1 MTSFMA
7 SVRGGVILGEV
18 WYCFGRAIYNL
29 SINPLGGFVTHEDND
44 VESGKPPGILK
55 KPQDQQSIQEPIYKK
70 SGEYPIPLA
79 LTILALWIALS
90 AAMFCLWEHE
100 WGYLTSVYFFFVS
113 ISTVGLGDVVPTK
126 PDMMLVNFFLI
137 LIGLALLSMCINLI
151 QDYIEKLIEQ
161 LLEQYIEEIE
171 KMAQIVTTDDVQ
183 HEEAKPFEVGMT
195 DMLTVPLTTMTEH
208 PYQHSIVRSA
218 KDWVAEKIVGNVLMN
233 RLDPHHSSSDSSEEE
248 DDVTRKSSDTTS
260 QHTKDDAVSRASV
273 KTQRKARARALQ
285 RQAMFGYNLPTLR
298 AIQAIETVKMRTDIH
313 GDFKSRMFAKF
324 ATNSRWNKIVDVQ
337 PPTPQTKMVSFS
349 VQTSPIQERD
359 RRRPNRVDFGVGLGS
374 MDSFSSNSRKN
385 GPDSSTK
392 SFDIDSLCSSAY
404 NDVVFGPYTTDS
416 IPQFPTDT
424 KNSLSTP
431 GSPKTPTILLNRSS
445 DSPMGSRDVP
455 IKLPHRRYSTSN
467 CLEPTGRLGV
477 AAHAQMPFRRCPS
490 CYENF
495 NRKEAPNE
503 EQTMK
508 RIREFCGIM
517 PADFLKPHTETN
529 DERLNHQSNVPK
541 RSSLHLSPT

>member
-1 MTSFMA
+1 MPET
-7 SVRGGVILGEV
+7 RKLCIP
-18 WYCFGRAIYNL
+18 AIYNL
-29 SINPLGGFVTHEDND
+29 SINPLGGFVTHE
-44 VESGKPPGILK
+44 SGDDLEANRPPGILK
-55 KPQDQQSIQEPIYKK
+55 KPQDQQSLQEASYKK

-90 AAMFCLWEHE
+90 AAMFCLWEHD

-161 LLEQYIEEIE
+161 ILEQYIEEIE
-171 KMAQIVTTDDVQ
+171 KMAQIVTNTDDLQ
-183 HEEAKPFEVGMT
+183 QEEAKPFEVGMT

-208 PYQHSIVRSA
+208 PYQNTLVRSA

-233 RLDPHHSSSDSSEEE
+233 RLDPHHSSSESSEDEL
-248 DDVTRKSSDTTS
+248 DDETRKNSAST
-260 QHTKDDAVSRASV
+260 QQTKDDTISRASV
-273 KTQRKARARALQ
+273 KSHKKAKTRALQ
-285 RQAMFGYNLPTLR
+285 RHALFGYNLPTLR

-324 ATNSRWNKIVDVQ
+324 ATNSRWNKIVDTQ
-337 PPTPQTKMVSFS
+337 PPPPPTKMVSFS
-349 VQTSPIQERD
+349 VQTSPIQGRD
-359 RRRPNRVDFGVGLGS
+359 RRRINKTDYGVGLGS
-374 MDSFSSNSRKN
+374 MDSFSSSSRRN
-385 GPDSSTK
+385 GPDSSTR

-416 IPQFPTDT
+416 IPQFPTDK
-424 KNSLSTP
+424 KNSLTSPSSP
-431 GSPKTPTILLNRSS
+431 GSPITPTILLNRSS
-445 DSPMGSRDVP
+445 NSPIGCSDIA

-467 CLEPTGRLGV
+467 CLDCPSGG
-477 AAHAQMPFRRCPS
+477 AAPHTQMPFRRCPS
-490 CYENF
+490 CYENL
-495 NRKEAPNE
+495 NRDESKAE
-503 EQTMK
+503 EKTMK

-517 PADFLKPHTETN
+517 PGDFLKQRRTETN
-529 DERLNHQSNVPK
+529 DDGLNHRSNLRDFK
-541 RSSLHLSPT
+541 RSSHLSPT